1 VRLGAGVSEWGLSE
15 LQIAT
20 IDAIVGVFEGG
31 RPFRYETV
39 ARVKSDPGGLSFGK
53 HQVSHTSGNL
63 FRLVSSYC
71 EMPRAD
77 ADLAAKMRARLSAV
91 KVPPAQTGDK
101 EKKRLASIEK
111 QRLALLQDDELRDL
125 LVAAASD
132 RAMADSQDRYFYE
145 NFMLPALKA
154 WKAAGFVHA
163 LSAAVAYDSQIQSGI
178 AFRTA
183 QKDKASE
190 VAGPASAANE
200 KEWIAAYVDARRQWL
215 SESSSEAV
223 RNSVYRMDEMKKLI
237 TAGAWDLTLPLT
249 VHGYDLT
256 AWDDYSVDFFED
268 AYRRDGF
275 AKFGAFA
282 RSTKWTGRGRFL
294 NRCLISLKH
303 LPARTAG
310 TIGKFD
316 DVSVKALKDFQAKCS
331 LPATGEVDEVT
342 FDKLCAE
349 AAIADARR
357 GGAATA
363 DGFKQ
368 LPPQTTT
375 KAPVS
380 STVVAGGAAT
390 AVGVGAA
397 AAGGIDTGGTE
408 EALPATES
416 AQRVQA
422 AAPEAVPAPP
432 PVPTTTAAPPPAAT
446 VEAAPATP
454 AVETPS
460 ATPAPAPAV
469 VIQTPPTPETH
480 AGAVEASPI
489 KPVQDFFKGP
499 TGTVVI
505 CGAFILAIALF
516 AFASRRW
523 S

>member
-1 VRLGAGVSEWGLSE
+1 MGAGVSELGLSE

-39 ARVKSDPGGLSFGK
+39 ARAKSDPGGLSFGK

-63 FRLVSSYC
+63 FRLVSNYC

-77 ADLAAKMRARLSAV
+77 ADLTAKMRTRLAAV
-91 KVPPAQTGDK
+91 KVPPVQIGDK

-125 LVAAASD
+125 LIAAASD
-132 RAMADSQDRYFYE
+132 RAMADAQDRYFYD
-145 NFMLPALKA
+145 NFMLPALQA

-163 LSAAVAYDSQIQSGI
+163 LSAAVAYDSQIQSGV

-183 QKDKASE
+183 QKDRANE

-223 RNSVYRMDEMKKLI
+223 RNSVYRMDEIKKLI
-237 TAGAWDLTLPLT
+237 AAGAWNLALPLT
-249 VHGYDLT
+249 VHSYDLT
-256 AWDDYSVDFFED
+256 AWDDYSADFFED
-268 AYRRDGF
+268 SYRRDGF
-275 AKFGAFA
+275 AMFGAFA
-282 RSTKWTGRGRFL
+282 RNTKWTGRGRFL

-316 DVSVKALKDFQAKCS
+316 DVSVRALRDFQTKCG
-331 LPATGEVDEVT
+331 LPVTGEVDEAT
-342 FDKLCAE
+342 FDRLCAE

-368 LPPQTTT
+368 LPPQTST

-380 STVVAGGAAT
+380 STAVAGGAAA

-397 AAGGIDTGGTE
+397 AAGGGETGGAE
-408 EALPATES
+408 EALPTTEA
-416 AQRVQA
+416 AQQA
-422 AAPEAVPAPP
+422 RPAPEVTPPPAPAK
-432 PVPTTTAAPPPAAT
+432 TAAPPPVAPVAAT
-446 VEAAPATP
+446 PV
-454 AVETPS
+454 VETS
-460 ATPAPAPAV
+460 SQAPAV
-469 VIQTPPTPETH
+469 VIQAPPSPGTH
-480 AGAVEASPI
+480 TGAVEASPLR
-489 KPVQDFFKGP
+489 PVQDFLKGS

-505 CGAFILAIALF
+505 CAAFIVAIGLF
-516 AFASRRW
+516 AFAGRKW